1 VITIS
6 YGDELK
12 QSGKIIFTIK
22 GVSMRP
28 LFHADEDAILVV
40 ACDPE
45 NLKNLDIVLFCRF
58 TPSKGE
64 QYVLHRIVGRRRDG
78 KFIIAGD
85 NCIDW
90 DIVDP
95 KDVHGVVRSAQRGY
109 KPIKLTGFRYTLYKY
124 LWCKPY
130 RFRSFM
136 LYLRNKIMRV
146 GSKIKRICRK
156 ILHIGK

>member
-1 VITIS
+1 MTTS

-12 QSGKIIFTIK
+12 KSGKIIFTIK

-28 LFHADEDAILVV
+28 LFRTDEDAIFVS

-45 NLKNLDIVLFCRF
+45 ELKNLDIVLFFRV
-58 TPSKGE
+58 TPIRGE

-95 KDVHGVVRSAQRGY
+95 KDVLGVVKAAQRGNI
-109 KPIKLTGFRYTLYKY
+109 PIRLDGFRYTLYKY

-130 RFRSFM
+130 RFRSFVLLVRM
-136 LYLRNKIMRV
+136 IIIKI
-146 GSKIKRICRK
+146 GSKIKRSCIKLLCK
-156 ILHIGK
+156 GK

>member
-1 VITIS
+1 MMTS

-12 QSGKIIFTIK
+12 KSGKIIFTIK

-28 LFHADEDAILVV
+28 LFRTDEDAIYVV
-40 ACDPE
+40 SCDPE
-45 NLKNLDIVLFCRF
+45 KLKNLDIVLFYRV
-58 TPSKGE
+58 TASRGE

-85 NCIDW
+85 NCIDY

-95 KDVHGVVRSAQRGY
+95 KDILGVVKSAQRGN
-109 KPIKLTGFRYTLYKY
+109 KPINLTGFRYALYKY

-130 RFRSFM
+130 RFRFFVFSI
-136 LYLRNKIMRV
+136 LVKIRSV
-146 GSKIKRICRK
+146 GSKIKRIGK
-156 ILHIGK
+156 KKLHSGK